1 MRAPQAGSLN
11 PLQSEAVVFTS
22 LNQRSAVRLG
32 PSLNPLQSEAVVF
45 TYTEMAAVKQ
55 FTQSLN
61 PLQSEAVVFTLGGP
75 GAGPWELKRS

>member
-11 PLQSEAVVFTS
+11 PLQSEAVVLTS

-45 TYTEMAAVKQ
+45 GFHQTINTI
-55 FTQSLN
+55 
-61 PLQSEAVVFTLGGP
+61 
-75 GAGPWELKRS
+75 PWERFLKS